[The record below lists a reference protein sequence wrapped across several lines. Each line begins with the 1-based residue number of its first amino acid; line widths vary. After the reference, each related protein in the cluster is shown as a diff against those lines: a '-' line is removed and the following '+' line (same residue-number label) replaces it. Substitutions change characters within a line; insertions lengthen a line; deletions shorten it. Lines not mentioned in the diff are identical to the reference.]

1 MDGDAFSVLQ
11 KRGFVKQCSDQE
23 EMASRLAKEKI
34 IYYIGFDPTA
44 DSLHVGSLVP
54 IMAMA
59 HLQRLGHFPICVIGG
74 GTAMIGDPSGKTEM
88 RKMITRQNIANNSLR
103 ILLQLK
109 KYLSLDGQNGMLVD
123 NADWLLGLKY
133 VEFLRDI
140 GKHFKVNEMIRA
152 EAYKQRLERQEGL
165 SFIEFNYQILQA
177 YDFLTLFDKHNCSLQ
192 LGGDDQ
198 WGNILAGVDLV
209 RRVRNKRVY
218 GLTFPLL
225 VTAGGNKMGKT
236 ESGTIWLDSEKTSP
250 YEFYQYWINADDR
263 DVVKFLNYFTF
274 LPQEEILSFKKDSSA
289 EICKAKEVLAFE
301 ATKLTHGE
309 EEAVKAKN
317 SAKAV
322 FANMG
327 GSVDSVPTS
336 EIDAQ
341 RIKKGILLVE
351 LLCEISFCK
360 TKSEARRL
368 IEQGGV
374 SLNGGKIVSADLI
387 VNESF
392 VKNSVILIRR
402 GKKQY
407 RRIVF
412 KGEVK

>member
-1 MDGDAFSVLQ
+1 MDNDAFSVLQ

-23 EMASRLAKEKI
+23 EIAIRLAKEKI
-34 IYYIGFDPTA
+34 VYYIGFDPTA

-123 NADWLLGLKY
+123 NADWLLELNY
-133 VEFLRDI
+133 IEFLRNI
-140 GKHFKVNEMIRA
+140 GKHFKVNEMVRA

-198 WGNILAGVDLV
+198 WGNILAGIDLV
-209 RRVRNKRVY
+209 RRVRSKKVY

-225 VTAGGNKMGKT
+225 VTASGNKMGKT
-236 ESGTIWLDSEKTSP
+236 ESGTIWLDPEKTSP

-263 DVVKFLNYFTF
+263 DVVKFLSYFTF
-274 LPQEEILSFKKDSSA
+274 LPQEEILSFKKDSLA
-289 EICKAKEVLAFE
+289 EIRKAKEVLAFE
-301 ATKLTHGE
+301 TTKLTHGE

-322 FANMG
+322 FANTG
-327 GSVDSVPTS
+327 DCVDSVPAS
-336 EIDAQ
+336 EIDEQ
-341 RIKKGILLVE
+341 RIKKGIPVVD

-368 IEQGGV
+368 IEQGGI
-374 SLNGGKIVSADLI
+374 SLNGERVVSADLI
-387 VNESF
+387 VNENS
-392 VKNSVILIRR
+392 VKNSEILIRR
-402 GKKQY
+402 GKKKY

-412 KGEVK
+412 KGEIK